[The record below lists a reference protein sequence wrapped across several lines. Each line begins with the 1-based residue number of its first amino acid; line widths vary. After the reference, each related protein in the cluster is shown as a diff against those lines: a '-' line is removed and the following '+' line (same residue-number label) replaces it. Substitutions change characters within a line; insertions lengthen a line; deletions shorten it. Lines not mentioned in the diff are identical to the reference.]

1 MFHMTAPVPSTEM
14 LDALTQC
21 AYRLGLVFGAE
32 AERAQGKAMLEACE
46 RFDRC
51 FFSVRM
57 GISLQ
62 LRLRQAPPLR
72 LAETGGDP
80 TERDTVEREPCD
92 HHVRAEPIERERE
105 RETERASVP
114 LLLNALEMV
123 AAGAASLPG
132 PAPAALLTLR
142 ELLAKLSSA
151 PASAPAPVATP
162 PPRPAG
168 DLRTRLAASTATSV
182 LTAPPLRHATG
193 PPRR

>member
-1 MFHMTAPVPSTEM
+1 M

-21 AYRLGLVFGAE
+21 AYRLGLAFGAE

-57 GISLQ
+57 GIALQ
-62 LRLRQAPPLR
+62 LRLSQAQTVR
-72 LAETGGDP
+72 LEAKSGGDP
-80 TERDTVEREPCD
+80 TERDSVEREPCE
-92 HHVRAEPIERERE
+92 HRFRAEPVERE

-114 LLLNALEMV
+114 LLLNALEAV

-142 ELLAKLSSA
+142 ELLAKLSSTPAAA
-151 PASAPAPVATP
+151 PAAVATP
-162 PPRPAG
+162 PPRPPG
-168 DLRTRLAASTATSV
+168 DLRTRLAASTSPSI
-182 LTAPPLRHATG
+182 LTAPPLRRATG

>member
-1 MFHMTAPVPSTEM
+1 MTPPVASTEM

-21 AYRLGLVFGAE
+21 AYRLGMAFGAE
-32 AERAQGKAMLEACE
+32 AERAQGKALIEACE

-57 GISLQ
+57 AIALQ
-62 LRLRQAPPLR
+62 LRLRQALPVR
-72 LAETGGDP
+72 LMAETGGDRA
-80 TERDTVEREPCD
+80 ERDAVEREPCD
-92 HHVRAEPIERERE
+92 HHVRAEPVERERE

-114 LLLNALEMV
+114 LLLKALETV

-151 PASAPAPVATP
+151 PAASPAPVATP

-168 DLRTRLAASTATSV
+168 DLRTRLAASTSTSV
-182 LTAPPLRHATG
+182 LTAAPLRRATG

>member
-1 MFHMTAPVPSTEM
+1 MTTPVPSTVM

-21 AYRLGLVFGAE
+21 AYRLGLAFGAE

-57 GISLQ
+57 GIALQ
-62 LRLRQAPPLR
+62 LRLSQAQTVR
-72 LAETGGDP
+72 LEAKSGGDP
-80 TERDTVEREPCD
+80 TERDSVEREPCE
-92 HHVRAEPIERERE
+92 HRFRAEPVERERE

-114 LLLNALEMV
+114 LLLNALEAV

-142 ELLAKLSSA
+142 ELLAKLSSTPAAA
-151 PASAPAPVATP
+151 PAAVATP
-162 PPRPAG
+162 PPRPPG
-168 DLRTRLAASTATSV
+168 DLRTRLAASTSPSI
-182 LTAPPLRHATG
+182 LTAPPLRRATG